1 MHFHSLL
8 YLAVMA
14 SDKEI
19 AKPEEY
25 SDSEDEAEEGGE
37 RRHAN
42 SHKEDEPTAKRP
54 KVVEKSGDEEDA
66 KIKTEVKSSSAPT
79 SKNGSP
85 KPGSPKVSEAKSP
98 EKPAHNEQ
106 VSDSNTDK

>member
-1 MHFHSLL
+1 
-8 YLAVMA
+8 MA
-14 SDKEI
+14 SDKEV

-42 SHKEDEPTAKRP
+42 THKDDEPTAKRP
-54 KVVEKSGDEEDA
+54 KVAEKTGDEEDA
-66 KIKTEVKSSSAPT
+66 KTKTEVKSSSAPT
-79 SKNGSP
+79 SKSGSP

-98 EKPAHNEQ
+98 EKSTTIEH

>member
-1 MHFHSLL
+1 
-8 YLAVMA
+8 MA

-42 SHKEDEPTAKRP
+42 SHKDDEPTVKRP
-54 KVVEKSGDEEDA
+54 KLAEKTDNDEDA
-66 KIKTEVKSSSAPT
+66 KNKTEVKSSSAPT
-79 SKNGSP
+79 SKSGSP
-85 KPGSPKVSEAKSP
+85 KPGSPKVTEAKSP
-98 EKPAHNEQ
+98 DKPANTEQ
-106 VSDSNTDK
+106 VNDSNTDK

>member
-1 MHFHSLL
+1 
-8 YLAVMA
+8 MA

-37 RRHAN
+37 RRHTN
-42 SHKEDEPTAKRP
+42 SHKEDEPIAKRP
-54 KVVEKSGDEEDA
+54 KVTEKTGDDEDS
-66 KIKTEVKSSSAPT
+66 KLKKEVTSSSAPT

-85 KPGSPKVSEAKSP
+85 KPASPKLNETKSP
-98 EKPAHNEQ
+98 EKPANTEQ
-106 VSDSNTDK
+106 PSEPNTDK

>member
-1 MHFHSLL
+1 
-8 YLAVMA
+8 MA

-42 SHKEDEPTAKRP
+42 SHKDDEPTAKRP
-54 KVVEKSGDEEDA
+54 KVTEKNGDDEDA

-79 SKNGSP
+79 SKSASP
-85 KPGSPKVSEAKSP
+85 KPGSPKAPEAKSP
-98 EKPAHNEQ
+98 EKPAPADQ
-106 VSDSNTDK
+106 VSDPNTDKYVTVIFSQ